1 MQSLAQDFSACSLLR
16 NVSWETF
23 ERLLAELPE
32 TRGVRLKYWRGDL
45 EIVTPSDEHETQTEM
60 LGRCAYVLIEALQ
73 LPVRSVG
80 STTFRRADLAAGVE
94 PDTSYY
100 IYNAPL
106 VRRRPINLGVD
117 PPPDLVIEIDVTS
130 SSLDKLAIYAAL
142 GVPEVWLYRASR
154 LQIHRLQQESYQLT
168 ARSGLFPFV
177 TSADLQAVLG
187 VAEEEVAIANFRTW
201 VKRQLEGQQP
211 T

>member
-80 STTFRRADLAAGVE
+80 STTFRRADLAAGSS
-94 PDTSYY
+94 PTRPITSTTLHWS
-100 IYNAPL
+100 AADPSTL
-106 VRRRPINLGVD
+106 VSIRRRI
-117 PPPDLVIEIDVTS
+117 
-130 SSLDKLAIYAAL
+130 
-142 GVPEVWLYRASR
+142 W
-154 LQIHRLQQESYQLT
+154 
-168 ARSGLFPFV
+168 
-177 TSADLQAVLG
+177 
-187 VAEEEVAIANFRTW
+187 
-201 VKRQLEGQQP
+201 
-211 T
+211 